1 MPAVRGKKMA
11 SKFKEKKD
19 LINKM
24 SKERMAIC
32 QQCPELSDLKI
43 CGKCRCMMPLKT
55 KIPKATCPLEKW

>member
-1 MPAVRGKKMA
+1 M

-24 SKERMAIC
+24 GKERMAIC

-55 KIPKATCPLEKW
+55 KIPKAKCPIGKW